1 MLSRQLNDN
10 LAGDIVRQASIV
22 LSDGGQGTIKLSLK
36 PETLGNVKIRLEMA
50 ENRITGHIIVDSE
63 EALRAFEKEVHTLE
77 QAFKDSG
84 FESATLDANLASNN
98 GQSGRQWDGDTRPY
112 FSERFV
118 AGSYDDVEL
127 SVVGARGYS
136 LEPQASVNML
146 A

>member
-10 LAGDIVRQASIV
+10 LSGDIVRQASIV
-22 LSDGGQGTIKLSLK
+22 LNDGGQGTIKLSLK

-50 ENRITGHIIVDSE
+50 ENKITGHIIVDSE
-63 EALRAFEKEVHTLE
+63 DALRAFEKEVHTLE
-77 QAFKDSG
+77 QAFKDNG

-98 GQSGRQWDGDTRPY
+98 GQGGKQWDGDTRPY

-118 AGSYDDVEL
+118 AGSYNDVE
-127 SVVGARGYS
+127 SRVAQSYGM
-136 LEPQASVNML
+136 EMQASVNML